1 MRTFVTKWRCPEGFP
16 RDDIAR
22 CSYQNVDNLLSSD
35 TMSAGMYDVAIIGG
49 GPAGSTA
56 ATLLAQAGRR
66 VIVFEREK
74 FPRFHIGESLLPF
87 SIQTFDRLG
96 VREKLDRTFLPKFG
110 GEIMA
115 ACGTRGIKFYFKD
128 GFRSQRDRAYQVTRS
143 DFDKL
148 LLDHSRENGAE
159 VLEETE
165 VKRLDFADDR
175 VKIEIE
181 TSRTITSTM
190 EPAGAERDGRET
202 RGFASEDA
210 RKSIEA
216 RYLLDCSGRQTVL
229 GSLFKLKK
237 TYDHL
242 QKFSVFAHYEN
253 IDRLPGRDATLIRM
267 VRGLDRWFWM
277 IPLTDTRTS
286 VGVVMDTVTFRATKL
301 APQAALEKFIAE
313 QPLVSE
319 RMKNAVR
326 VSPVYST
333 GDFSYRNSRLSGER
347 WLLAGDAAGFIDP
360 VFSSG
365 VFLAIM
371 SAERAADT
379 LDGVLRDESK
389 RPRLFEKYSR
399 TVNRIMDIYLTFV
412 TAWYQR
418 SKEFLEVFLNPS
430 DRMQIAAAVN
440 AVLAGNEGKS
450 FAIKWRMWLFYFFV
464 YAQKFFA
471 FSPRLS
477 LMPNKEAMPAPVE
490 TAGTVAMS

>member
-1 MRTFVTKWRCPEGFP
+1 MK
-16 RDDIAR
+16 
-22 CSYQNVDNLLSSD
+22 SD
-35 TMSAGMYDVAIIGG
+35 LYDVAIIGG

-56 ATLLAQAGRR
+56 ATLLAKAGRR
-66 VIVFEREK
+66 VIVFERER

-115 ACGTRGIKFYFKD
+115 PCGTRGMKFYFKD
-128 GFRSQRDRAYQVTRS
+128 GYRSERDRAYQVTRS

-159 VLEETE
+159 VHEETE
-165 VKRLDFADDR
+165 VKVVNFVADG
-175 VKIEIE
+175 VKIDSEN
-181 TSRTITSTM
+181 SNSARST
-190 EPAGAERDGRET
+190 
-202 RGFASEDA
+202 
-210 RKSIEA
+210 IEA
-216 RYLLDCSGRQTVL
+216 RYLLDCSGRQTTL
-229 GSLFKLKK
+229 GSFFNLKK

-267 VRGLDRWFWM
+267 VRELDRWFWM
-277 IPLTDTRTS
+277 IPLTDARTS
-286 VGVVMDTVTFRATKL
+286 VGVVMDTATFRATKL

-313 QPLVSE
+313 QPVMSE
-319 RMKNAVR
+319 RMKSAVR
-326 VSPVYST
+326 VSPVYSA
-333 GDFSYRNSRLSGER
+333 GDYSYRNKKFFGDR

-371 SAERAADT
+371 SAEKAADT
-379 LDGVLRDESK
+379 LDEVLRDESLK
-389 RPRLFEKYSR
+389 PRLFKRYSR
-399 TVNRIMDIYLTFV
+399 QVNYIMDIYLTFV
-412 TAWYQR
+412 NSWYRR
-418 SKEFLEVFLNPS
+418 SKEFLEVFLNPT
-430 DRMQIAAAVN
+430 DAMQIAAAVN

-450 FAIKWRMWLFYFFV
+450 FQIRWRMWMFYFFV
-464 YAQKFFA
+464 NAQRFLP

-477 LMPNKEAMPAPVE
+477 LAPKMEHLSSAPEPAG
-490 TAGTVAMS
+490 ASS

>member
-1 MRTFVTKWRCPEGFP
+1 
-16 RDDIAR
+16 
-22 CSYQNVDNLLSSD
+22 
-35 TMSAGMYDVAIIGG
+35 MSNDMYDVAIIGG

-56 ATLLAQAGRR
+56 ATLLAKAGRR

-96 VREKLDRTFLPKFG
+96 VREKLDQTFLPKFG

-115 ACGTRGIKFYFKD
+115 ACGTRGVKFYFKD

-159 VLEETE
+159 VREETE
-165 VKRLDFADDR
+165 VKGVDFNTDL

-181 TSRTITSTM
+181 NSSGSM
-190 EPAGAERDGRET
+190 
-202 RGFASEDA
+202 S
-210 RKSIEA
+210 KIEA
-216 RYLLDCSGRQTVL
+216 RYVLDCSGRQTTL
-229 GSLFKLKK
+229 GSFFHLKK

-286 VGVVMDTVTFRATKL
+286 IGVVMDTATFRATKL
-301 APQAALEKFIAE
+301 APQVALEKFIAE
-313 QPLVSE
+313 QPLMSE
-319 RMKNAVR
+319 RMKNAIR

-333 GDFSYRNSRLSGER
+333 GDFSYRNTRLSGER

-371 SAERAADT
+371 SGEKAADT
-379 LDGVLRDESK
+379 LDEVLHNESE
-389 RPRLFEKYSR
+389 RRRLFAKYSR

-412 TAWYQR
+412 NAWYQR
-418 SKEFLEVFLNPS
+418 GKEFLEVFLNPTET
-430 DRMQIAAAVN
+430 MQIAAAVN

-450 FAIKWRMWLFYFFV
+450 LAIKWRMWVFYFFV

-471 FSPRLS
+471 FSPRLT
-477 LMPNKEAMPAPVE
+477 LMPENKKEAPAPAQ
-490 TAGTVAMS
+490 TAGVMS

>member
-1 MRTFVTKWRCPEGFP
+1 
-16 RDDIAR
+16 
-22 CSYQNVDNLLSSD
+22 
-35 TMSAGMYDVAIIGG
+35 MYDVAIIGG

-56 ATLLAQAGRR
+56 ATLLARAGRR
-66 VIVFEREK
+66 VVVFEREK

-96 VREKLDRTFLPKFG
+96 VREKLDQTFLPKFG

-115 ACGTRGIKFYFKD
+115 ACGTRGVKFYFKD

-159 VLEETE
+159 VREETE
-165 VKRLDFADDR
+165 VKGLDFNTDQ

-181 TSRTITSTM
+181 DSSGTRSR
-190 EPAGAERDGRET
+190 
-202 RGFASEDA
+202 
-210 RKSIEA
+210 IEA
-216 RYLLDCSGRQTVL
+216 RYVLDCSGRQTTL
-229 GSLFKLKK
+229 GSFFHLKK

-286 VGVVMDTVTFRATKL
+286 IGVVMDTATFRAAKL

-313 QPLVSE
+313 QPLMRE
-319 RMKNAVR
+319 RMKNAIR

-333 GDFSYRNSRLSGER
+333 GDFSYRNARLSGER

-371 SAERAADT
+371 SAEKAADT
-379 LDGVLRDESK
+379 LDEVLRNESE
-389 RPRLFEKYSR
+389 RRRLFVKYSR

-412 TAWYQR
+412 NAWYR
-418 SKEFLEVFLNPS
+418 RGKEFLEVFLNPTET
-430 DRMQIAAAVN
+430 MQIAAAVN

-450 FAIKWRMWLFYFFV
+450 LAIKWRMWVFYFFV

-471 FSPRLS
+471 FSPRLT
-477 LMPNKEAMPAPVE
+477 LAPEKKKEAPAPAQ
-490 TAGTVAMS
+490 TAGVMS

>member
-1 MRTFVTKWRCPEGFP
+1 
-16 RDDIAR
+16 
-22 CSYQNVDNLLSSD
+22 
-35 TMSAGMYDVAIIGG
+35 MSAGLYDVAIIGG

-56 ATLLAQAGRR
+56 ATLLAQAGRK
-66 VIVFEREK
+66 VIVLEREK

-96 VREKLDRTFLPKFG
+96 VREELDRTFLPKFG

-115 ACGTRGIKFYFKD
+115 ACGTKGIKFYFKD

-143 DFDKL
+143 EFDKL

-165 VKRLDFADDR
+165 VKRVEFAADR
-175 VKIEIE
+175 VSIEIE
-181 TSRTITSTM
+181 NSGDTRSTT
-190 EPAGAERDGRET
+190 EPAGAERRRRESP
-202 RGFASEDA
+202 RGFASGVA
-210 RKSIEA
+210 SKSIQA

-229 GSLFKLKK
+229 GSFFKLKK

-286 VGVVMDTVTFRATKL
+286 VGVVVDTTTFRATKL

-313 QPLVSE
+313 QPLMSE

-333 GDFSYRNSRLSGER
+333 GDFSYRITRFFGER

-379 LDGVLRDESK
+379 LDEVLRDESK
-389 RPRLFEKYSR
+389 RRRLFKKYSR
-399 TVNRIMDIYLTFV
+399 SVNRIMDNYLLFV
-412 TAWYQR
+412 TAWYQHA
-418 SKEFLEVFLNPS
+418 KEFLEVFLNPT
-430 DRMQIAAAVN
+430 DTMHIAAAVN

-450 FAIKWRMWLFYFFV
+450 FAIKWRMWVFYFFV

-477 LMPNKEAMPAPVE
+477 LVPKKEKALAPVG
-490 TAGTVAMS
+490 TAPTMP